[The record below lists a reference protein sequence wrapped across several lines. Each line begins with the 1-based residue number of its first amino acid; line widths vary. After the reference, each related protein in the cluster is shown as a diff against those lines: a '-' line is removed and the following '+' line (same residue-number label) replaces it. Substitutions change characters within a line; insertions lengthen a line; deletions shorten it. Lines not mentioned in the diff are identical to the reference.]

1 MKQSIN
7 GVICTLKSKSD
18 RVCTIWGCPLLVLFT
33 DAEVLRKRTLN
44 IYFESL
50 NWHTIS
56 RGNKILN
63 AHTFNKRNGA
73 SGSLALEKQP

>member
-1 MKQSIN
+1 MM
-7 GVICTLKSKSD
+7 
-18 RVCTIWGCPLLVLFT
+18 
-33 DAEVLRKRTLN
+33 VLRKRTLN

-73 SGSLALEKQP
+73 SSSLALEEQP